1 MLPDGDFA
9 LQRSDEAEEPLLLI
23 RFSGEARELLQDA
36 SMDVARAMIDAG
48 IDALEQARLEEG
60 DFGDDEPL
68 SEPTVLH

>member
-23 RFSGEARELLQDA
+23 RFSEEARGMLQDA
-36 SMDVARAMIDAG
+36 SMEVARAMIDAG
-48 IDALEQARLEEG
+48 IDALEQVRMEEAEFDG
-60 DFGDDEPL
+60 EEPL